1 MKKNVALALSS
12 GGPRGFA
19 YIGAIEELVER
30 GYNITSIAGT
40 SIGSLIGGV
49 YACGALP
56 QFKEWLYSL
65 DAWKVFTLMDLSI
78 SKNHFVKGD
87 RIISA
92 MKEVVPDINIEDL
105 PIPYCTIATDLYTGQ
120 EVVFNSGKLFD
131 AIRASISIPS
141 LFRPVKYG
149 LTTLIDGGIANCLP
163 MSRVARN
170 GEDILVAFDVNYVD
184 VDEIRQI
191 LLREHNA
198 RQKDESFEI
207 QKRTEMR
214 ELIAHVKSTE
224 DTLLTRLKYAGSRSI
239 SLLKDVISY
248 RKAFDEDTALDYEDN
263 YYDILDRTF
272 NLMNHHNT
280 ELAIQIHQPD
290 VLVRMPFDAYG
301 EISDYAKASEISE
314 VGRQLMREALDR
326 YESTHSD
333 SLSI

>member
-1 MKKNVALALSS
+1 MKKNVALTLSS

-49 YACGALP
+49 YACGAMP

-65 DAWKVFTLMDLSI
+65 DAWKVFTLMDISI

-105 PIPYCTIATDLYTGQ
+105 PIPYCAVATDLYTGQ
-120 EVVFNSGKLFD
+120 EVVFNTGKLFD

-163 MSRVARN
+163 MSRVARS
-170 GEDILVAFDVNYVD
+170 GEDILVAFDVNHVD
-184 VDEIRQI
+184 VDEINQI
-191 LLREHNA
+191 LMREHNA
-198 RQKDESFEI
+198 RQKDESFEL
-207 QKRTEMR
+207 QKRSEMR
-214 ELIAHVKSTE
+214 ELITHVRSTE
-224 DTLLTRLKYAGSRSI
+224 DTLLTRLKYAGSKSI
-239 SLLKDVISY
+239 ALLKDVITY

-272 NLMNHHNT
+272 SLMNHHNT
-280 ELAIQIHQPD
+280 KLAIQIHHPD

-301 EISDYAKASEISE
+301 EISDYAKANEISE
-314 VGRQLMREALDR
+314 VGRGLMKEALDR
-326 YESTHSD
+326 YEAGQGF
-333 SLSI
+333 

>member
-87 RIISA
+87 KIISA
-92 MKEVVPDINIEDL
+92 MKEVVPDVNIEDL
-105 PIPYCTIATDLYTGQ
+105 PISYRAVATDLYTGQ

-141 LFRPVKYG
+141 LFRPVKHG

-163 MSRVARN
+163 MSRVTRN
-170 GEDILVAFDVNYVD
+170 DDDILVAFDVNHVD
-184 VDEIRQI
+184 VTEIQQI

-198 RQKDESFEI
+198 RQVDESFEL
-207 QKRTEMR
+207 QKRSEVR
-214 ELIAHVKSTE
+214 DLIDHVKNQN
-224 DTLLTRLKYAGSRSI
+224 DTLVNRLKYAGSKSI
-239 SLLKDVISY
+239 TLLKDVMSY
-248 RKAFDEDTALDYEDN
+248 KKAFDEDTALDYADN
-263 YYDILDRTF
+263 YYDLLERTF
-272 NLMNHHNT
+272 SLMNHHNT
-280 ELAIQIHQPD
+280 ELAIKLYCPD
-290 VLVRMPFDAYG
+290 VLVKMPFDAYG
-301 EISDYAKASEISE
+301 EISDYAKANEISE
-314 VGRQLMREALDR
+314 VGRRLMREALDK
-326 YESTHSD
+326 YELTN
-333 SLSI
+333 IE